1 MDRSV
6 AMYSLILPG
15 YISNTTSALKVL
27 EGLIRP
33 SCRLLQ
39 ALLVRESSKVSWI
52 LSYSAKSQPVIWG
65 ARLPLVQGDS
75 SVGIPIPYE
84 QSPWGRQLREAF
96 GKAGG
101 GTIVVS
107 FHLESPWQQITSSF
121 LPSPTLFKKKMGSN
135 NSKQGLQLERAV
147 ETHLQLKN
155 I

>member
-6 AMYSLILPG
+6 AMYSLILPA
-15 YISNTTSALKVL
+15 YISGTTSTLNVL
-27 EGLIRP
+27 EGLIGP

-39 ALLVRESSKVSWI
+39 ALLVRESSKASLI
-52 LSYSAKSQPVIWG
+52 LSYSAQSQPVIWG
-65 ARLPLVQGDS
+65 ARLPLAQGDTN
-75 SVGIPIPYE
+75 VGIPILYE
-84 QSPWGRQLREAF
+84 QSPLGRQLGEAF

-101 GTIVVS
+101 GTTAVS

-135 NSKQGLQLERAV
+135 NSKQGLQQERAV

-155 I
+155 T